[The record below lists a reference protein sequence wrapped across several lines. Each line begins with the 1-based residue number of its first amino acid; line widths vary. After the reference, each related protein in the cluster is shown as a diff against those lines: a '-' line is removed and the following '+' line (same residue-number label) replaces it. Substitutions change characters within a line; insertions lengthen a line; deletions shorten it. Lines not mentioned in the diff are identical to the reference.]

1 MFRIIFGLI
10 AALLMLSALRAV
22 ITSFSS
28 ILSAVFSPSSS
39 RPSGPIMPRQGQT
52 PVAQVLRRCASCGT
66 FSPESTARKV
76 GKSGAEVYFCSQE
89 CQAKG
94 VAKAS

>member
-10 AALLMLSALRAV
+10 AALLMLSALKAV

-39 RPSGPIMPRQGQT
+39 PSGPSMPGERQT
-52 PVAQVLRRCASCGT
+52 PIAQVLRRCASCGT
-66 FSPESTARKV
+66 FTPESVARKA
-76 GKSGAEVYFCSQE
+76 GRTGSEIYFCSNE
-89 CQAKG
+89 CQVKG

>member
-10 AALLMLSALRAV
+10 AALLMLSALKAV

-28 ILSAVFSPSSS
+28 ILTAVFSPSSK
-39 RPSGPIMPRQGQT
+39 PSGQTMPGRQGQT
-52 PVAQVLRRCASCGT
+52 PIAQVLRRCASCGT
-66 FSPESTARKV
+66 FTPESIASKA
-76 GKSGAEVYFCSQE
+76 GKSGSEIYFCSNE

>member
-28 ILSAVFSPSSS
+28 ILSAVFSPSA
-39 RPSGPIMPRQGQT
+39 RPSSPSMPGRGQT
-52 PVAQVLRRCASCGT
+52 PIAQVLRRCANCGT
-66 FSPESTARKV
+66 FTPESVARKT
-76 GKSGAEVYFCSQE
+76 GKSGAEIYFCSNE
-89 CQAKG
+89 CQAKS